1 MTPKERAEKSAQ
13 VLWEND
19 AASRWL
25 GVELAHVDAGTAT
38 MWLDVQKR
46 HLNGHGICH
55 GGFIY
60 ALADCA
66 FAFAS
71 NSYNRVAVAH
81 NNSITY
87 LSPGQ
92 NGERLTA
99 VAREVGLAGRS
110 GIYDVVVTAP
120 DDRVIAQFRGG
131 SRIVKG
137 QLFEEET

>member
-25 GVELAHVDAGTAT
+25 GVELASVDAGTAT

-99 VAREVGLAGRS
+99 GAREVGLAGRS